1 LIKQLI
7 IWPQER
13 RETRVSINRMIK
25 SLLLTML
32 SDSALTLL
40 GPLNS
45 TVPGCRD
52 RVVTG
57 RVKKTGSPS
66 SDDRQRIYME
76 IFEWAL

>member
-1 LIKQLI
+1 M
-7 IWPQER
+7 
-13 RETRVSINRMIK
+13 RVSINHMIN

-52 RVVTG
+52 REAE
-57 RVKKTGSPS
+57 RVKDGIAVE
-66 SDDRQRIYME
+66 R
-76 IFEWAL
+76 